1 MIPKRTSTVLLV
13 IDVMI
18 IVVRAV
24 RATGNTSLYDI
35 FNQAIS
41 KTFGVL
47 SSLQSSAV
55 LGILR
60 AFDQYGDGDMNKL
73 AYIFATAWHEANLIP
88 DRKEI
93 RCRPGS
99 TCYNQ
104 QELYWY
110 TGFYGRGLS
119 QLTHEYN
126 YKAMGEI
133 FRIDLVNNPDLALT
147 PNISAQILVYGMM
160 NGSFTSAPL
169 GRYINGSKADFV
181 NARRVVNGLDK
192 ASEIAEYATNIASN
206 VKLLT
211 QPV

>member
-1 MIPKRTSTVLLV
+1 MIGKRTSTVLLV
-13 IDVMI
+13 IAIMI

-24 RATGNTSLYDI
+24 KATNNTSLYDV

-55 LGILR
+55 LSILR
-60 AFDQYGDGDMNKL
+60 AFDKYGDGDMNKL
-73 AYIFATAWHEANLIP
+73 AYIFATAWHEATLIP

-99 TCYNQ
+99 VCYNQ

-133 FRIDLVNNPDLALT
+133 FGIDLVNNPDIALT
-147 PNISAQILVYGMM
+147 PDVSAQILVYGMM
-160 NGSFTSAPL
+160 NGTFTSAAL
-169 GRYINGSKADFV
+169 GRYINDIKVDFI

-192 ASEIAEYATNIASN
+192 ASEIAEYANNIAFN
-206 VKLLT
+206 VNLLT
-211 QPV
+211 KPV

>member
-1 MIPKRTSTVLLV
+1 MIAKRTSTVLLV
-13 IDVMI
+13 IAIMI

-24 RATGNTSLYDI
+24 KATNNTSLYDV

-55 LGILR
+55 LSILR
-60 AFDQYGDGDMNKL
+60 AFDKYGDGDINKL
-73 AYIFATAWHEANLIP
+73 AYIFATAWHEATLIP

-99 TCYNQ
+99 ACYNA

-110 TGFYGRGLS
+110 TGYYGRGLA

-126 YKAMGEI
+126 YKAMGQI
-133 FRIDLVNNPDLALT
+133 FNLDLVNNPDLALN
-147 PNISAQILVYGMM
+147 PNVSTQILVYGMM
-160 NGSFTSAPL
+160 NGSFTTAALS
-169 GRYINGSKADFV
+169 RYINSSKVDFI

-192 ASEIAEYATNIASN
+192 ATEIAEYANNIAFN
-206 VKLLT
+206 VNLLT
-211 QPV
+211 TNS